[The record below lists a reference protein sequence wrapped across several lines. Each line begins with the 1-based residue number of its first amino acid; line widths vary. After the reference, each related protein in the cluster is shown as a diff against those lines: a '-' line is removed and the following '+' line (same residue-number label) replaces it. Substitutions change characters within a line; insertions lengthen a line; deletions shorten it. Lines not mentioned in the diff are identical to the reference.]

1 MIDFIKTTTENIF
14 ENQSPIFTFNSWKR
28 GSVVCD
34 YEIKFVQPIRELSI
48 EATGPSPADLFLAN
62 LGSAF
67 QDIEFEPNNNQFK
80 HHFFFNQLTDTGEN
94 VQKWTRV
101 FRLGAE
107 SYSSLGRVGKKK
119 ENSVSTFGLFR
130 LWTSFESS
138 PVSVKTLRF
147 KNSTKSQLVSM
158 KVIPGQKAENQ
169 HQSLVI
175 QDFFRVI
182 SEKF

>member
-1 MIDFIKTTTENIF
+1 MKTLLYFNRKGQIRNFAGHPTLDMIDFIKTTTENIF

-119 ENSVSTFGLFR
+119 KIACPLLDVFACGQV
-130 LWTSFESS
+130 SS
-138 PVSVKTLRF
+138 PRLYRLRPYDLRILQKVSWCR
-147 KNSTKSQLVSM
+147 
-158 KVIPGQKAENQ
+158 
-169 HQSLVI
+169 
-175 QDFFRVI
+175 
-182 SEKF
+182 